1 MECLKERIK
10 VSESIRI
17 VVRDKAT
24 GKILRDET
32 YEVKVPRLKRLL
44 FRLLGKRAHG
54 TVTSYGKEMA
64 ARLYGNVGTAYHIN
78 QIGAKRDTTWDYK
91 TSSNSYEAVGK
102 LKVSNSSDP
111 WDVAGT
117 YTEIR
122 CRNSGDTGNYHNS
135 ISINVTI
142 ASGQEWWAEVVFT
155 FS

>member
-1 MECLKERIK
+1 MEENVKIKE
-10 VSESIRI
+10 SLRI
-17 VVRDKAT
+17 VIRDKKS
-24 GKILRDET
+24 GEIIRDES
-32 YEVKVPRLKRLL
+32 YEVKVPFLKRLL
-44 FRLLGKRAHG
+44 YKLLGKKSHA
-54 TVTSYGKEMA
+54 TLTSYGKEMV

-91 TSSNSYEAVGK
+91 SSSNSYEATGK

-122 CRNSGDTGNYHNS
+122 CRNSSDTGNYHNS